1 MKLSMLT
8 KRIPFTLETED
19 GDVELFIT
27 QFTVADGEYREK
39 LMKDHWEVKDNDYLG
54 KLNSFNLARIM
65 TSVKRDDGSYFFT
78 GSVDETRALLGKE
91 LADALC
97 SEVDKLNPIPMPD
110 ETLDIKKKKS

>member
-27 QFTVADGEYREK
+27 QFSVGDAEYREK
-39 LMKDHWEVKDNDYLG
+39 LMKDHWDNTDYVS

-65 TSVKRDDGSYFFT
+65 TSIKTDIGDCYFT
-78 GSVDETRALLGKE
+78 GSIDDVRSVLSMDIANALIT
-91 LADALC
+91 
-97 SEVDKLNPIPMPD
+97 EVDKLNPLPKSD
-110 ETLDIKKKKS
+110 ETLDTKKKKS